1 MIRSIAPWTLSA
13 LLLAPLCAC
22 EKPGA
27 TELQREERAK
37 EQAADSIN
45 RSEQSVQNAQS
56 VAQRDIASARADF
69 DKSREDYRHDR
80 QVKLADL
87 DKKLAQYDAKA
98 TAMTAK
104 AKTDAYDR
112 LATLRGQRE
121 AFVADMQT
129 LDSAT
134 PATWDATKDRVDREW
149 DALKDAVDK
158 GI

>member
-1 MIRSIAPWTLSA
+1 MQQSCWRPF
-13 LLLAPLCAC
+13 CAC
-22 EKPGA
+22 DKPGA

-45 RSEQSVQNAQS
+45 RSDQTAQNAQS
-56 VAQRDIASARADF
+56 AAQRDIASARAEF
-69 DKSREDYRHDR
+69 DKAREDYRHDR

-87 DKKLAQYDAKA
+87 DKKLAQLDAKA
-98 TAMTAK
+98 TAATGK
-104 AKTDAYDR
+104 AKTDIYDR
-112 LATLRGQRE
+112 LATLRAQRD

-134 PATWDATKDRVDREW
+134 AATWDATKDRVDHEW